1 MCVCVCVCVYIY
13 IDKNYTI
20 ANAVLCNKEKILSW
34 FCDISYCEIQLFTVE
49 SIIEL
54 VASVI
59 QEMCVVVDSNP
70 FSSVKERGLLDSL
83 WRYHGNPLGDALIL
97 DWQLCPFSAMES
109 WISSLE
115 SLALFTPGSS
125 RLEGKPTALCLSSS
139 DHPGEEL
146 SAFFFSLPT
155 CSKLWERTFCNWMVS
170 QENALFIFLTQDL
183 F

>member
-1 MCVCVCVCVYIY
+1 MCIY

-34 FCDISYCEIQLFTVE
+34 FCGISYCEIQLFTVE

-59 QEMCVVVDSNP
+59 QEMCEVVDSNP

-97 DWQLCPFSAMES
+97 DWQLCPFSAMET

-125 RLEGKPTALCLSSS
+125 RLEGKPTAVVFVFIRPSRGRVFRFLL
-139 DHPGEEL
+139 L
-146 SAFFFSLPT
+146 IAY
-155 CSKLWERTFCNWMVS
+155 
-170 QENALFIFLTQDL
+170 LFKTLRNNFL
-183 F
+183 